1 MWDRDLLYEGHKVS
15 PYCARCGTALSSH
28 EVAQGYRDVVDPSI
42 YVRFPLSTGP
52 AAGADLMVWTTTPWT
67 LISNVAAAVGPDIT
81 YVRNSD
87 PDGGADLVLG
97 ESAAQRRNP
106 TAGPTDRW
114 TGRALVGRQDERG
127 VGQEGCRT
135 GSTQWEPCHT

>member
-52 AAGADLMVWTTTPWT
+52 AAGADLMVWTPTPWT
-67 LISNVAAAVGPDIT
+67 LISNVAAAVGDRKSGVEGKGVS
-81 YVRNSD
+81 VRV
-87 PDGGADLVLG
+87 VLG
-97 ESAAQRRNP
+97 
-106 TAGPTDRW
+106 G
-114 TGRALVGRQDERG
+114 GRVIKKKNNDQ
-127 VGQEGCRT
+127 
-135 GSTQWEPCHT
+135 

>member
-67 LISNVAAAVGPDIT
+67 LISNVAAAVGPDLT
-81 YVRNSD
+81 YVSIRD
-87 PDGGADLVLG
+87 PAGGADRGLG
-97 ESAAQRRNP
+97 GADAQRP
-106 TAGPTDRW
+106 QPAT
-114 TGRALVGRQDERG
+114 
-127 VGQEGCRT
+127 QESG
-135 GSTQWEPCHT
+135 GEG

>member
-1 MWDRDLLYEGHKVS
+1 MWYRDLLYEGHKVS

-28 EVAQGYRDVVDPSI
+28 EVAQGYRDVVDPLI

-81 YVRNSD
+81 YRS
-87 PDGGADLVLG
+87 
-97 ESAAQRRNP
+97 EERRV
-106 TAGPTDRW
+106 GKEWVSKCRSRW
-114 TGRALVGRQDERG
+114 
-127 VGQEGCRT
+127 
-135 GSTQWEPCHT
+135 SPYN